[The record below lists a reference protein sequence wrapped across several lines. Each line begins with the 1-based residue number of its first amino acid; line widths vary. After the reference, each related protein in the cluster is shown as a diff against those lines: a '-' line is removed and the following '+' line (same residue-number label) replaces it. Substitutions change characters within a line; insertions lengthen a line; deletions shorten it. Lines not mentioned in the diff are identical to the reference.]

1 MTDGAPVE
9 PSELARTGPIR
20 RRLHFVLGVVF
31 LAIAVLGVLLPLLP
45 TTPFLLLASYSFA
58 RSQPRLQQWLRRSPV
73 FGRLLEDWER
83 ARGVRKR
90 VKIVAVLVVLA
101 MVALALWKQQAKN
114 SCQPKTTGP
123 HNCAAAACFL
133 ATGKVSC
140 ADWQEQSCHQF

>member
-101 MVALALWKQQAKN
+101 MVALALWKQQL
-114 SCQPKTTGP
+114 SG
-123 HNCAAAACFL
+123 
-133 ATGKVSC
+133 
-140 ADWQEQSCHQF
+140 WQEGALVGLASIGIAVVLRLRTIDG